1 VMYAGSIVEQGPR
14 GEIYRAPKHPYTQ
27 ALLDAVPRP
36 DPERQRKPV
45 LSGEIPSIL
54 NPLPGCAFAM
64 RCPLVVDRC
73 RSERP
78 MPREIG
84 TEHLVACHLA

>member
-1 VMYAGSIVEQGPR
+1 MSTRGNQLSPR
-14 GEIYRAPKHPYTQ
+14 QETLQLEARFA

-45 LSGEIPSIL
+45 LAGEIPSIL

-64 RCPLVVDRC
+64 RCPLVTDRC
-73 RSERP
+73 RIERP
-78 MPREIG
+78 MPQEVG
-84 TEHLVACHLA
+84 AGHLVACHLA